1 MLYWRREMFHSDAK
15 WNCVVPENIHT
26 TPTEGICRMTPVPFG
41 FSKIGPQNLPHL
53 PTGISKILALP
64 LEILLSLI
72 EVNKEVVLFTRMP
85 NFVSF
90 VYFLLNCI
98 TDKWI
103 PYANSLCAQ
112 VTDKFCAFHVISV
125 EFYNSA
131 NEMQGRV
138 GNITVLFSHCVKKKA
153 TLNTW
158 RSIIKEIRTSSRDK
172 TVWVSNSS
180 VADFIDKKI
189 VTRSWTCWK
198 RLVYLLCDRET
209 AKRRRNATNL
219 KNIFFVFCVLDMQ
232 GKWSFVPL
240 AHKLQKRKR

>member
-1 MLYWRREMFHSDAK
+1 MKLCGSRKYPYHPHGRDLPYDPPPLWIFQNRPPKF
-15 WNCVVPENIHT
+15 
-26 TPTEGICRMTPVPFG
+26 TPPPLRNFQIF
-41 FSKIGPQNLPHL
+41 
-53 PTGISKILALP
+53 ALP

-90 VYFLLNCI
+90 MYFLLNCI
-98 TDKWI
+98 TDKRI

-153 TLNTW
+153 TL
-158 RSIIKEIRTSSRDK
+158 EE
-172 TVWVSNSS
+172 V
-180 VADFIDKKI
+180 
-189 VTRSWTCWK
+189 
-198 RLVYLLCDRET
+198 
-209 AKRRRNATNL
+209 
-219 KNIFFVFCVLDMQ
+219 
-232 GKWSFVPL
+232 
-240 AHKLQKRKR
+240 